1 MIPGCQLKNKKNVC
15 QMERAK
21 DTTLVVDTES
31 KLDPICINSKPNL
44 LKEFNCMNPDKKTV
58 MIRLR
63 LHPSQTHSLA
73 PFSLWYHISFHVAI
87 TKKNVE

>member
-15 QMERAK
+15 QLERAE

-44 LKEFNCMNPDKKTV
+44 LKDVNGMNPDQKT
-58 MIRLR
+58 MIDLE
-63 LHPSQTHSLA
+63 L
-73 PFSLWYHISFHVAI
+73 FDI
-87 TKKNVE
+87 T